1 MLNDR
6 RDPAA
11 INWASAGAK
20 YVVESTG
27 VFTTIE
33 KVRLN
38 FLSEF
43 RHNVQSLLTPFQ
55 LLLGGLFVKNY
66 AVIALINKCE
76 VISINDLF
84 FCSPVM

>member
-33 KVRLN
+33 KVRLYIHCTI
-38 FLSEF
+38 LG
-43 RHNVQSLLTPFQ
+43 RPFPHRYWGA
-55 LLLGGLFVKNY
+55 GGLFVKNY